1 MPRKENLSIEERLER
16 AQELYDKK
24 LQAKRKEISNLYN
37 TSIYKLA
44 KKSCIV
50 FLWISQ
56 LILIDW
62 MLPYLKTPDVISD
75 GYRVNYSKINKH
87 AATEFFV
94 TIRTKQYKKI
104 ELYLEKEDI
113 EPLLNDSVII
123 YKSLLLHEPKKVL
136 DINRNAT
143 YLVSNSIT
151 YFFLPLII
159 ISSILCLL
167 FLFIR
172 NIEVKAFYYFMF
184 ISNIAAVFTLI
195 FYYLY

>member
-16 AQELYDKK
+16 AQELYAKK
-24 LQAKRKEISNLYN
+24 QQEKRKEISHLYS
-37 TSIYKLA
+37 TRIYKLA

-62 MLPYLKTPDVISD
+62 ALPYLKVNDVIKD
-75 GYRVNYSKINKH
+75 GYRVNFSKINKH
-87 AATEFFV
+87 TATEFYV
-94 TIRTKQYKKI
+94 TIHTKQYKKL
-104 ELYLEKEDI
+104 ELFLDRENI
-113 EPLLNDSVII
+113 EPQLYDSVIV

-136 DINRNAT
+136 DINRKET
-143 YLVSNSIT
+143 YLVSNSTT
-151 YFFLPLII
+151 YLLLPLII
-159 ISSILCLL
+159 ISSILSLL

-184 ISNIAAVFTLI
+184 ISNIVAVFILI
-195 FYYLY
+195 SYYLM